1 MMMLTE
7 YLEVRSKAFLVTLGL
22 LLLGL
27 VAAVDYIAS
36 TRYVLE
42 FSPFFVVPVAF
53 FTWFIGKHAAVGL
66 GSMYAAIGLAARLHS
81 ILRLSVYWDGLV
93 WFGLYLAAILVLSES
108 EEAL

>member
-1 MMMLTE
+1 MMILTE
-7 YLEVRSKAFLVTLGL
+7 YLKVRSNAFLVTLGL

-42 FSPFFVVPVAF
+42 FSPFCVVPVAF

-66 GSMYAAIGLAARLHS
+66 
-81 ILRLSVYWDGLV
+81 V
-93 WFGLYLAAILVLSES
+93 WFGLYLAAILVLSEAEFPGRSS
-108 EEAL
+108 EHTSPKGLLEA